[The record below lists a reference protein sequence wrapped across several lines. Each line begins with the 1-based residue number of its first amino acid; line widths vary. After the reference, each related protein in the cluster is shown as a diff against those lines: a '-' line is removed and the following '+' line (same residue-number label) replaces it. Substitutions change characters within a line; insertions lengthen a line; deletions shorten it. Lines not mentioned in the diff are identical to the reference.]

1 MRRGKYMHRVDVI
14 LDIDQEDLMKDRDIK
29 LPRKIK
35 TKKSVK
41 IKDDLFEIALRKG
54 LIEKTE
60 DGYIFIGDYE
70 DLLEFK
76 NRRNKKSFY

>member
-1 MRRGKYMHRVDVI
+1 MHRINVI
-14 LDIDQEDLMKDRDIK
+14 LDIDQEDLIKDKNIK
-29 LPRKIK
+29 PHEKVEI
-35 TKKSVK
+35 KKSIK

-76 NRRNKKSFY
+76 NKRNKKSY

>member
-1 MRRGKYMHRVDVI
+1 MHRINVI
-14 LDIDQEDLMKDRDIK
+14 LDIDQEDLMEDKNIK
-29 LPRKIK
+29 PHRKVKIK
-35 TKKSVK
+35 KSIK

>member
-1 MRRGKYMHRVDVI
+1 MHRINVI
-14 LDIDQEDLMKDRDIK
+14 LDIDQEDLMEAKNIK
-29 LPRKIK
+29 PRRKIK
-35 TKKSVK
+35 IKKSIK

-70 DLLEFK
+70 DLLKFRD
-76 NRRNKKSFY
+76 RRDKKSFY